1 MNEWWKTASATFA
14 GGVVAISLVAIPTF
28 VFLPREFDALRT
40 LSEASFEASEAAKNA
55 SIETRDSAVETVSK
69 LDSLVIAIAQ
79 ADAKPIVD
87 DMFGNSNL
95 MSSADAPNFFATH
108 LPSDV
113 VEVIVASGELSKF
126 RYSDFNGQ
134 EWVFIETSSFN
145 QFSSEYQK
153 LIEDGFSRSSVF
165 FITD

>member
-55 SIETRDSAVETVSK
+55 SIEARDSAVETVSK
-69 LDSLVIAIAQ
+69 LDCLVIAIAQ

-87 DMFGNSNL
+87 ERLIPFSPVAPHVDAAHNL
-95 MSSADAPNFFATH
+95 A
-108 LPSDV
+108 L
-113 VEVIVASGELSKF
+113 VA
-126 RYSDFNGQ
+126 
-134 EWVFIETSSFN
+134 
-145 QFSSEYQK
+145 
-153 LIEDGFSRSSVF
+153 
-165 FITD
+165 